1 MAHARLPLTALIL
14 TSLFFTGI
22 SFAST
27 LPYRG
32 IVAIEAL
39 GIDNSSY
46 ALLMTVGSV
55 ATAAASLALGYLS
68 DRVGDRRLLVMFC
81 ALLGAVAH
89 GLIYLFHTPL
99 AYIVAYCV
107 ILPFGGALF
116 SQSFS
121 FSRAYYNQHRP
132 DNAEFMMSVLRTI
145 FAVAWVVVPPV
156 AGWIASTFTVFDL
169 YGVSA
174 AAHVVCTLI
183 FAFMLRDER
192 THIGTARGSTGQA
205 VLEPAG
211 RVEARTIIGIGGV
224 TLINTAMVLNV
235 TTIPLAILNN
245 FGGTL
250 ADVGIVASLAA
261 GLEVPCMLFWGLAA
275 QRISKETILIFNAG
289 LFGIYLL
296 LLFSAG
302 SVVDVLWLQGL
313 NAIATAALLSI
324 TISYMQDAIKG
335 RVGLSTSL
343 LDVVTVVS
351 ALIASGIFAVWT
363 NADSYVLVFLA
374 GSILSIAGAMV
385 ILSSRLRLKRA
396 AAA

>member
-1 MAHARLPLTALIL
+1 MANARLPLTALIS

-39 GIDNSSY
+39 GIDNGSY
-46 ALLMTVGSV
+46 ALLMTVSSV
-55 ATAAASLALGYLS
+55 ATAAASLVLGYLS
-68 DRVGDRRLLVMFC
+68 DRVGDRRLLVLFC

-89 GLIYLFHTPL
+89 ALIYLFHTPL

-121 FSRAYYNQHRP
+121 FSRAYYNQHLPER
-132 DNAEFMMSVLRTI
+132 AEFMMSVQRTI

-169 YGVSA
+169 FGVSA

-183 FAFMLRDER
+183 FAFMLGDER
-192 THIGTARGSTGQA
+192 TRIGTARGATGKA
-205 VLEPAG
+205 APEPAG
-211 RVEARTIIGIGGV
+211 RIEPRTIVGIGGV
-224 TLINTAMVLNV
+224 TLIKIAMVLNV
-235 TTIPLAILNN
+235 TTIPLAVLNN

-261 GLEVPCMLFWGLAA
+261 GLEVPCMLFWGFAA
-275 QRISKETILIFNAG
+275 QRVSKETILVINAG

-296 LLFSAG
+296 LLFSAR
-302 SVVDVLWLQGL
+302 SVVDVMWLQGL

-335 RVGLSTSL
+335 RIGLSTSL

-351 ALIASGIFAVWT
+351 ALIAAGIFAVTT
-363 NADSYVLVFLA
+363 NPDSYLPVFLA
-374 GSILSIAGAMV
+374 GGAFSMAGAAV
-385 ILSSRLRLKRA
+385 ILASRLQLKRA
-396 AAA
+396 ASA